1 MLSKDD
7 MKLLDDMLFRLEI
20 TEENE
25 VRLYSKIRKL
35 NERIKL
41 VEQITEVDKAIDELD
56 KPVEKYII

>member
-56 KPVEKYII
+56 KPVEK